1 MKIKAIMRIELE
13 VHVEGQWEDSCQ
25 ISQVKKQAKDEAMRK
40 LRNSFSD
47 TAGISFGTK
56 TPTFLNFV
64 EEE

>member
-40 LRNSFSD
+40 LRNSFAN

-56 TPTFLNFV
+56 TPIFLNLV